1 MASLPGGGVL
11 LTGGYDGQGSDSDTW
26 TWDGSSW
33 SDLSPTPA
41 TPSSSGDPIA
51 LDTGT
56 GQVVLYDP
64 SGTWTYV
71 EATVYPP
78 SFDISVSG
86 GGSVNP
92 ASQYPPLVDTS
103 VDPSSLGAANSA
115 PQVTIGPL
123 PADQTF
129 DGAPADDDGHTNWS
143 CSLSSDAGTATCAWV
158 GALPMGAGAE
168 FDQIAGTVD
177 VGAEA
182 GGSATVEAQV
192 TDNADGAA
200 AAQAGTP
207 VLVTA
212 PPDAP
217 NSLSA
222 TAGDGSISL
231 NWADAD
237 STVTGYNV
245 YVGSAPGQESSTP
258 ANSSPVEGTTYTVNG
273 LSDGTTYFFAV
284 KAVNSSGTASAPTE
298 TSATPVAPAP
308 TTTTSVAP
316 TVAPPAPTTTTKV
329 VPTPTLPPATVPL
342 LSCRWGVTPAGQVTG
357 TRGEALYGSMAS
369 RRLNNRVVAIVA
381 TETCHGYW
389 LVARDGGV
397 FNFGDAHFYGSL
409 GGEKHLA
416 SPIVAMTPT
425 RGDKGYW
432 LRAQDGKRFAF
443 GNAR

>member
-1 MASLPGGGVL
+1 
-11 LTGGYDGQGSDSDTW
+11 
-26 TWDGSSW
+26 
-33 SDLSPTPA
+33 
-41 TPSSSGDPIA
+41 
-51 LDTGT
+51 
-56 GQVVLYDP
+56 
-64 SGTWTYV
+64 
-71 EATVYPP
+71 
-78 SFDISVSG
+78 
-86 GGSVNP
+86 
-92 ASQYPPLVDTS
+92 
-103 VDPSSLGAANSA
+103 
-115 PQVTIGPL
+115 
-123 PADQTF
+123 
-129 DGAPADDDGHTNWS
+129 
-143 CSLSSDAGTATCAWV
+143 
-158 GALPMGAGAE
+158 
-168 FDQIAGTVD
+168 
-177 VGAEA
+177 
-182 GGSATVEAQV
+182 VEAQV

-237 STVTGYNV
+237 STVTGYSV
-245 YVGSAPGQESSTP
+245 YVGSASGQESSTP

-284 KAVNSSGTASAPTE
+284 KAVNSS
-298 TSATPVAPAP
+298 
-308 TTTTSVAP
+308 
-316 TVAPPAPTTTTKV
+316 TKV

-381 TETCHGYW
+381 AETCHGYW

-397 FNFGDAHFYGSL
+397 FNFGEAHFYGSL

-416 SPIVAMTPT
+416 SPVVAMTPT

>member
-1 MASLPGGGVL
+1 
-11 LTGGYDGQGSDSDTW
+11 
-26 TWDGSSW
+26 
-33 SDLSPTPA
+33 
-41 TPSSSGDPIA
+41 
-51 LDTGT
+51 
-56 GQVVLYDP
+56 
-64 SGTWTYV
+64 
-71 EATVYPP
+71 
-78 SFDISVSG
+78 
-86 GGSVNP
+86 
-92 ASQYPPLVDTS
+92 
-103 VDPSSLGAANSA
+103 
-115 PQVTIGPL
+115 
-123 PADQTF
+123 
-129 DGAPADDDGHTNWS
+129 
-143 CSLSSDAGTATCAWV
+143 
-158 GALPMGAGAE
+158 
-168 FDQIAGTVD
+168 
-177 VGAEA
+177 
-182 GGSATVEAQV
+182 
-192 TDNADGAA
+192 
-200 AAQAGTP
+200 
-207 VLVTA
+207 
-212 PPDAP
+212 
-217 NSLSA
+217 
-222 TAGDGSISL
+222 
-231 NWADAD
+231 
-237 STVTGYNV
+237 VTGYNV
-245 YVGSAPGQESSTP
+245 YVGSASGQESSTP

-273 LSDGTTYFFAV
+273 LSDGTIYFFAV
-284 KAVNSSGTASAPTE
+284 KAVNSSATASAPTE